1 MASLMD
7 MIMMQRSRANPAQ
20 ADYTLGSRGNLQ
32 PMSSPFSPDGT
43 LGNMGM
49 RNMLQA
55 QNRLASAGGF
65 SSYGTGAPMPQPP
78 MSQPP
83 MPVRQAEPSFE
94 PDSRNDIMRRLM
106 GRGMAVQPQPGY
118 EGAAGRRLAGALLA
132 MQPEPGYDM
141 PPIPPSGVPVLPPA
155 REVGAAPG
163 MQLPRT
169 ANAGAPTQLASAA
182 PSVRESFM
190 QRLLSG
196 PNYQSNSMPV
206 MPQGATT
213 PQQINWGDPESAADF
228 VRANQAYMG
237 LLG

>member
-1 MASLMD
+1 MVVLDMD

-83 MPVRQAEPSFE
+83 MPVRQM
-94 PDSRNDIMRRLM
+94 DSTLFGEDVGARPAPMRAM
-106 GRGMAVQPQPGY
+106 DST
-118 EGAAGRRLAGALLA
+118 LA
-132 MQPEPGYDM
+132 GYDM
-141 PPIPPSGVPVLPPA
+141 PPNVPRPS
-155 REVGAAPG
+155 AP
-163 MQLPRT
+163 MAP
-169 ANAGAPTQLASAA
+169 AGAPMQLASAA